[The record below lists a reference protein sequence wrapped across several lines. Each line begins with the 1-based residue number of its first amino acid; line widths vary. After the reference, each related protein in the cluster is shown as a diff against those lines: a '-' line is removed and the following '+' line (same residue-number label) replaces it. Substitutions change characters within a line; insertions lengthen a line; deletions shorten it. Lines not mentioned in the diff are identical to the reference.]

1 MKLFEKILKLNAFAE
16 IIGSPLIIGLVIGF
30 IIYKK
35 LNNLMGL
42 IIGIVVATI
51 SLVIG
56 IIIAL
61 RINKKRDIVELVS
74 RVSASPDLDNLE
86 DEIL

>member
-1 MKLFEKILKLNAFAE
+1 MKLFEKILKLIGFAE
-16 IIGSPLIIGLVIGF
+16 IIASPLIFGLLIGF

-35 LNNLMGL
+35 LNSFKGL
-42 IIGIVVATI
+42 IIGIAVAAI
-51 SLVIG
+51 SLIIG

-61 RINKKRDIVELVS
+61 KINKKRDVVEIIS

-86 DEIL
+86 D

>member
-1 MKLFEKILKLNAFAE
+1 MKLFEKILKLIAFAE
-16 IIGSPLIIGLVIGF
+16 IITSPLIIGLVIGF

-35 LNNLMGL
+35 LNSLMGL
-42 IIGIVVATI
+42 IIGIVVTII

-61 RINKKRDIVELVS
+61 RINKKRDVVELVS
-74 RVSASPDLDNLE
+74 RVSANPELDILE
-86 DEIL
+86 DETL